1 MLSSLLYKVV
11 LEVLARAIRQGKE
24 IKSIQIRKEEVKLTL
39 FSDYMIIPKNTGVG
53 SHSLLQGIFLNQG
66 SNPALPH
73 CRQILYHV
81 SHQGSLI
88 LYLENPKDQKTVRIN
103 EFCKVAIF
111 KLNISVEL
119 LC

>member
-1 MLSSLLYKVV
+1 M
-11 LEVLARAIRQGKE
+11 
-24 IKSIQIRKEEVKLTL
+24 
-39 FSDYMIIPKNTGVG
+39 GVG

-66 SNPALPH
+66 SNPGPPH
-73 CRQILYHV
+73 CRQILYHL

-88 LYLENPKDQKTVRIN
+88 LYFKNPKDQKTVRIN
-103 EFCKVAIF
+103 EFYKVAIF